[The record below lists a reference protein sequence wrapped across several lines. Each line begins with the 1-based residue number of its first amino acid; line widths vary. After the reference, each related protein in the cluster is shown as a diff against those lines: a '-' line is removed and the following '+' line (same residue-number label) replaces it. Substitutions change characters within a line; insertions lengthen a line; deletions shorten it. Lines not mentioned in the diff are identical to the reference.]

1 MNETFSIILSIILS
15 TIVYFKVWT
24 VILHERIDF
33 SNKNVYAY
41 ILFMVISLVLVN
53 LYITSSLKLFLAFLI
68 AVITCSSVFEGKLHQ
83 KILSVFVSQILFI
96 VAELI
101 FMSVGYY
108 VLHIDLNK
116 IATLYTGTL
125 IMNVIVAILV
135 LLLFKILCYFGLEE
149 KLISFT
155 DKINVRS
162 MTYLLFIVMLISNL
176 FIYSTYYRLSS
187 FLFLILNSFTI
198 IVYMIITYKLLEEQN
213 KNLLIK
219 IEYDTLLDKSVEY
232 ETMLDQ
238 NRRDTHENKN
248 DLIVLDS
255 LISDKDKEAKKQ
267 IKGMIEDY
275 EKIEEQLRGNDNLY
289 QKTLSI
295 PSGGLRGLIYH
306 KLVLCEQLGI
316 NYDLRVDGHI
326 NSKSLK
332 TIDFEIIRKFVK
344 IVGIY
349 LDNAIEGVNDLERK
363 EINVEVFMEDKDF
376 VILIQN
382 NFNGELDVEK
392 IGTMGYSSKGGKH
405 GYGLSLAQNILS
417 NNENLLNE
425 TSIYRDIMTQII
437 KIKM

>member
-1 MNETFSIILSIILS
+1 MNEFFSIILSIIILTFIDFRIWS
-15 TIVYFKVWT
+15 I
-24 VILHERIDF
+24 ILHEKVEL
-33 SNKNVYAY
+33 SNKKLYFFVP
-41 ILFMVISLVLVN
+41 FMIISSALVN
-53 LYITSSLKLFLAFLI
+53 FYVTDSLRLFLTFSI
-68 AVITCSSVFEGKLHQ
+68 SVITCSCIFESKLQQ
-83 KILSVFVSQILFI
+83 KLLSVFVTQILLI
-96 VAELI
+96 ASELI
-101 FMSVGYY
+101 FVTISYY
-108 VLHIDLNK
+108 LLHIDVNK

-125 IMNVIVAILV
+125 IMNTIVAILV

-149 KLISFT
+149 KLITFT

-176 FIYSTYYRLSS
+176 FIYSTYYRMSS

-425 TSIYRDIMTQII
+425 TSIYRDIMTQIV